1 VVLRFADFA
10 LRGERVLKA
19 AFPSGRILMLGA
31 GVAGEPVHDG
41 EVDDFL
47 DSAAEPRGGFGL
59 AGPYRFQHVE
69 HRADIDLADRKL
81 MQRRAIVMF
90 GLRPI
95 RLLPEQGHEPRAEA
109 FGVFALGFGVGDVPA
124 RGFAEGERARL
135 LAAAAGAMSERVF
148 AFKAQHLMRRVAL
161 RPCLARVASRTGP
174 KPILRRLPARRYT
187 TTQLAEPRG
196 VICK

>member
-1 VVLRFADFA
+1 
-10 LRGERVLKA
+10 
-19 AFPSGRILMLGA
+19 
-31 GVAGEPVHDG
+31 
-41 EVDDFL
+41 
-47 DSAAEPRGGFGL
+47 
-59 AGPYRFQHVE
+59 
-69 HRADIDLADRKL
+69 

-90 GLRPI
+90 GVRPI
-95 RLLPEQGHEPRAEA
+95 RLLAEQGYEPRAEA
-109 FGVFALGFGVGDVPA
+109 FGVFALGFQGVGDVPA

-161 RPCLARVASRTGP
+161 RPCLGEGDEPNRAQ
-174 KPILRRLPARRYT
+174 PILRRLPARRYT